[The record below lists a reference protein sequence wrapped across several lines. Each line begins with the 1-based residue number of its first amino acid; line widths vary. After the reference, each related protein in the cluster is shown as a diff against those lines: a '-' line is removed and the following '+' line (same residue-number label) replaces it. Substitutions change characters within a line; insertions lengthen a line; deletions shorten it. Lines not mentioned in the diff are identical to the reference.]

1 MLNAKTNSHQHTIL
15 GFAGL
20 LCLSALHYKALA
32 ADNVLLFSGL
42 SFALSLMWSLM
53 YKLMA
58 PAAKVTALPQLFIF
72 SGCLSLSAAF
82 FIAGPYLTSEPVI
95 RISLFIVANVTM
107 LLALLHFNNRRQLTS
122 E

>member
-1 MLNAKTNSHQHTIL
+1 
-15 GFAGL
+15 
-20 LCLSALHYKALA
+20 
-32 ADNVLLFSGL
+32 
-42 SFALSLMWSLM
+42 
-53 YKLMA
+53 
-58 PAAKVTALPQLFIF
+58 
-72 SGCLSLSAAF
+72 LSAAF